1 MKTKFRA
8 NLTNSVCRIM
18 NCTLLAAV
26 LLTNV
31 ALTSNCVAQDE
42 KATPRW
48 WRGNLHTH
56 SLWSDGNDFPEM
68 ITKWYVDNDYHF
80 LALTD
85 HNILSQGERWMD
97 LSAIEKRSG
106 DEAVKKCQAAFG
118 DDWIQM
124 RDKPKKASGDK
135 EASETVKQVRLRP
148 VSEFREKFEAK
159 NKFLLIEAEEIS
171 DRAQGVPI
179 HMNATNL
186 QSVIAPVSG
195 ETVEEAIN
203 NNLRAVQEQAEKNGE
218 PILVHLNHPN
228 FGWAVTAENLAAVT
242 NERFFE
248 VYNGH
253 PGVNHLGDKTRPGV
267 EKIWDI
273 VNTIRIDELKS
284 APIFGL
290 ATDDSHHYHG
300 RINAPKSANTGR
312 GWVMVKADNLDAK
325 SLIDAMNAGEFYC
338 SSGVELE
345 DVSYAGNQL
354 SLKIKPTVGITY
366 TTTFIGT
373 RKDYDKKSVPQLDAS
388 GKPMR
393 ATRVY
398 SKDVGAV
405 LATSDSLE
413 PSYKLNG
420 DELFVRA
427 VVTSSKPHV
436 DPSFKDQVE
445 QAWTQP
451 VGF

>member
-1 MKTKFRA
+1 M
-8 NLTNSVCRIM
+8 NSKIGSW
-18 NCTLLAAV
+18 L
-26 LLTNV
+26 V
-31 ALTSNCVAQDE
+31 ALVVIVLSANVCLAQDGDAQDE
-42 KATPRW
+42 GARW

-68 ITKWYVDNDYHF
+68 ITKWYVDHDYHF

-85 HNILSQGERWMD
+85 HNVLSRGERWMD
-97 LSAIEKRSG
+97 LETIKKRG
-106 DEAVKKCQAAFG
+106 GPEVLDKCRKVFG
-118 DDWIQM
+118 KDWIET
-124 RDKPKKASGDK
+124 RDKPISKKDAEKAETKDGAPPASGP
-135 EASETVKQVRLRP
+135 AQQIRLRP
-148 VSEFREKFEAK
+148 VSEFRGKFEAK

-186 QSVIAPVSG
+186 QSVIAPVG
-195 ETVEEAIN
+195 GKTVEEAIN
-203 NNLRAVQEQAEKNGE
+203 NNLRAVAEQAEKNGQ

-253 PGVNHLGDKTRPGV
+253 PGVNHLGDKTRPSV
-267 EKIWDI
+267 EEIWDI

-284 APIFGL
+284 KPIFGM
-290 ATDDSHHYHG
+290 ATDDSHQYHG
-300 RINAPKSANTGR
+300 QKAAPKSANVGR
-312 GWVMVKADNLDAK
+312 GWVMVRAKNLDAK
-325 SLIDAMNAGEFYC
+325 SLIDAMNAGDFYA

-345 DVSYAGNQL
+345 DVSFADNKL
-354 SLKIKPTVGITY
+354 SLRIKPEEGVTY
-366 TTTFIGT
+366 QTDFIGT
-373 RKDYDKKSVPQLDAS
+373 LKDYDKKSVAQLDAS
-388 GKPMR
+388 GKPIR

-405 LATSDSLE
+405 LATSDSTE
-413 PSYKLNG
+413 PSYTLTGK
-420 DELFVRA
+420 ELYVRA
-427 VVTSSKPHV
+427 VVTSSKPHA
-436 DPSFKDQVE
+436 DPSFKDQVQ

-451 VGF
+451 VGAPD